1 MHAHIDLFVV
11 TKLRKNKLSAMSMPF
26 FVADNLKN
34 KANIWSPR
42 AFSLN
47 CEPIV
52 ENHPEN
58 I

>member
-1 MHAHIDLFVV
+1 MHANIVLFVV

-26 FVADNLKN
+26 FVSDNLKN

-52 ENHPEN
+52 EKSP
-58 I
+58 

>member
-1 MHAHIDLFVV
+1 MHAHIDLFIV

-52 ENHPEN
+52 EKSP
-58 I
+58 

>member
-1 MHAHIDLFVV
+1 MHAHIDLFIV
-11 TKLRKNKLSAMSMPF
+11 TKLQKNKVSAMSMPF
-26 FVADNLKN
+26 FMADSLKN

-52 ENHPEN
+52 EKSP
-58 I
+58 